1 MNWMTQTFRSKLFAG
16 IATLL
21 PLYLTFIVIKFLF
34 VTLEE
39 ISDPLLKRFDI
50 DIPVL
55 GIILTVSLIYLLG
68 LVVTNFLGR
77 KIFNIG
83 ENFVKRVPIVNMI
96 YTTLKQITE
105 TFTKSSTDAFVGAVY
120 IQYPRNGLWT
130 MAFISGES
138 KSINYIPIKRSENEE
153 GIEYYHLFVPTTPNP
168 TSGFFLMI
176 PQSDTIPTGMSVEEG
191 LKTIISGGLLAPDK
205 NPLR

>member
-1 MNWMTQTFRSKLFAG
+1 MNSITQTFRSKLFAG
-16 IATLL
+16 VATLL

-34 VTLEE
+34 VTLED

-50 DIPVL
+50 DIPGL

-83 ENFVKRVPIVNMI
+83 ENIVKRVPIVNMI

-138 KSINYIPIKRSENEE
+138 KNEE
-153 GIEYYHLFVPTTPNP
+153 GIEFYHLFVPTTPNP

-176 PQSDTIPTGMSVEEG
+176 PQSDTIQTGMSVEEG